1 MMFLRK
7 TISQLSRNI
16 VARWPNAFGL
26 AGVLLTASAGSAQEV
41 HVVVAPPPKW
51 ISPINFDRRSAVA
64 QASASTDWE
73 WLLIERQFNAQ
84 TDEQFHHQMY
94 VVPASAAGAS
104 PPPLVINY
112 DPGCQLLTL
121 HWVRLWRDAASL
133 NRLDTTK
140 VHFSRTAAPIPG
152 SLFSTNRTALI
163 SLDEVS
169 VGDVVDYAYTLT
181 GWNPVL
187 NGKFVEAVP
196 AQLPQPIGRLV
207 TKVLWPAA
215 RKLYVQNHGTLLR
228 PTTLQRSNNIIEFT
242 WDVRD
247 VPGLT
252 MESGTPPWY
261 DPYPWV
267 QLSEF
272 QTWRDVS
279 AWALRWLSFTNGFSS
294 DVTNQ
299 IARWNL
305 LPEPQDRVR
314 AALQF
319 VQQEIANVT
328 PEGRAYGYEP
338 ASPPSVLARGS
349 GDELEKTLLLVTLLR
364 TLKIEADPVLVSTRY
379 QNTLVNYHPSPV
391 LFDHIIAGVAV
402 DGQTFWLNPADEYQ
416 RGPLA
421 LRTWPIYGLGLV
433 VHPGITDL
441 TPIPICPVQPKT
453 TVFAFFSIAGIYGE
467 SALKVVTV
475 AEGTDAD
482 HLRQRYALTPREDLD
497 LENLNAYAKYYPQI
511 RRAAPSAV
519 RDDPEKNRVE
529 VADFYSVPG
538 LWTAAPN
545 QTEFHCRLY
554 GINVE
559 AALARPP
566 QSLRVMPWAVPYPAH
581 QVFHAEVPLLNL
593 APTNTGTQI
602 IEHPDFYFRS
612 YSAVVNTN
620 VVLEYE
626 YRALSDVLMPAA
638 VPSYL
643 ERLDQAVATDG
654 FNLMSLELP

>member
-1 MMFLRK
+1 M
-7 TISQLSRNI
+7 
-16 VARWPNAFGL
+16 AL
-26 AGVLLTASAGSAQEV
+26 AWEALLAASLCFAQDV

-51 ISPINFDRRSAVA
+51 VSPIDFNRRTAVA
-64 QASASTDWE
+64 QASSSTAWE

-84 TDEQFHHQMY
+84 TDEQFCHQMY
-94 VVPASAAGAS
+94 MVPASAAGVPA
-104 PPPLVINY
+104 PPLAINY

-133 NRLDTTK
+133 SRLDTTK
-140 VHFSRTAAPIPG
+140 LHFGRPAAPAAG
-152 SLFSTNRTALI
+152 SVFSTNRTALI
-163 SLDEVS
+163 ALDDVR

-187 NGKFVEAVP
+187 AGRFVEAVP
-196 AQLPQPIGRLV
+196 AQLPEPIGRLV
-207 TKVLWPAA
+207 TKVLWPAS
-215 RKLYVQNHGTLLR
+215 RKLYVQNHGTLVR
-228 PTTLQRSNNIIEFT
+228 PTTLQRSNNLIEFT
-242 WDVRD
+242 WDLRD
-247 VPGLT
+247 VPGLG
-252 MESGTPPWY
+252 MESETPPWY

-272 QTWRDVS
+272 QTWGDVN
-279 AWALRWLSFTNGFSS
+279 AWALRWLRFTNGFSA

-305 LPEPQDRVR
+305 LSEPQDRVR

-319 VQQEIANVT
+319 VQQEIANT
-328 PEGRAYGYEP
+328 SPEGRAYGYEP
-338 ASPPSVLARGS
+338 ASPSGVVARGA
-349 GDELEKTLLLVTLLR
+349 GDELEKTLLLVALLR
-364 TLKIEADPVLVSTRY
+364 TLRIEADPVLVSTRY

-391 LFDHIIAGVAV
+391 LFNHIITGVAV
-402 DGQTFWLNPADEYQ
+402 GGQTFWLDATDEYE

-433 VHPGITDL
+433 IHPGTSDL

-453 TVFAFFSIAGIYGE
+453 TVSAFFSIAGIYGE

-482 HLRQRYALTPREDLD
+482 RLRQRYALRSQQEID
-497 LENLNAYAKYYPQI
+497 LESINTYVKYYPQI
-511 RRAAPSAV
+511 RRVEPSV
-519 RDDPEKNRVE
+519 MRDDTERNRVE
-529 VADFYSVPG
+529 VTDLYSIPG
-538 LWTAAPN
+538 LWTTAPN

-559 AALARPP
+559 GAMSRPP
-566 QSLRVMPWAVPYPAH
+566 QAGREMPWAVPYPVH
-581 QVFHAEVPLLNL
+581 QVFHAEVPLINL

-602 IEHPDFYFRS
+602 IEHPDFFFRY

-626 YRALSDVLMPAA
+626 YRTLSDVLMPAA

-643 ERLDQAVATDG
+643 ERLEQAAATDG